1 MEVLLFALFMLFSI
15 VSSLLERRKRAK
27 QLEEAREAERVR
39 GPQAPETKKE
49 QEEEEPQT
57 LGWPF
62 GGGSDP
68 FEEEVV
74 SRRVNELKPEKPAE
88 PRSLSMAEQHQLEAD
103 REAMEAEKRA
113 LEVERYALAAE
124 RLGQERLVPRL
135 RVSDLVREKM
145 QQEKAQAKPRRSTR
159 GKRWRLDRKKARE
172 AIVYAEIL
180 GPPKANREE
189 IR

>member
-1 MEVLLFALFMLFSI
+1 MEVLLFALFLLFSI

-39 GPQAPETKKE
+39 GPQVPETKKE
-49 QEEEEPQT
+49 EEPEEQT

-62 GGGSDP
+62 GGSSDP

-74 SRRVNELKPEKPAE
+74 NRRIDELKPKEPAE
-88 PRSLSMAEQHQLEAD
+88 PRPLSLAEQHQLEAE
-103 REAMEAEKRA
+103 RETVEAEKRA

-124 RLGQERLVPRL
+124 RLGQERLVPRQ

-145 QQEKAQAKPRRSTR
+145 QQEKAQAKPRRKR
-159 GKRWRLDRKKARE
+159 RVRRWRLSQKKARE
-172 AIVYAEIL
+172 AIVYAEII
-180 GPPKANREE
+180 GPPKANRDDMS
-189 IR
+189 

>member
-1 MEVLLFALFMLFSI
+1 MDVLLFALFMLFSI
-15 VSSLLERRKRAK
+15 VSSLLERRKRK
-27 QLEEAREAERVR
+27 RQLEEAREA
-39 GPQAPETKKE
+39 QQTNSTKTSKV
-49 QEEEEPQT
+49 EEEKEEQT

-74 SRRVNELKPEKPAE
+74 RRRVGELKPKEPAK
-88 PRSLSMAEQHQLEAD
+88 PRSLSMAEQHQLEAE
-103 REAMEAEKRA
+103 REVVEAEKRA

-124 RLGQERLVPRL
+124 RLGQERLVPRQ

-159 GKRWRLDRKKARE
+159 GKRWRLNRKKARA

>member
-15 VSSLLERRKRAK
+15 VSSLLERRKRAR
-27 QLEEAREAERVR
+27 QLEEAREA
-39 GPQAPETKKE
+39 QQTSSAKKSE
-49 QEEEEPQT
+49 VEEEKEEQT

-74 SRRVNELKPEKPAE
+74 TRRIGELQPKAPAA
-88 PRSLSMAEQHQLEAD
+88 PRSLSMAEQHQLEAE
-103 REAMEAEKRA
+103 REVVEAEKRA

-124 RLGQERLVPRL
+124 RLGQERLVPRQ

-145 QQEKAQAKPRRSTR
+145 QQEKTQANPRRSTR

-189 IR
+189 MR